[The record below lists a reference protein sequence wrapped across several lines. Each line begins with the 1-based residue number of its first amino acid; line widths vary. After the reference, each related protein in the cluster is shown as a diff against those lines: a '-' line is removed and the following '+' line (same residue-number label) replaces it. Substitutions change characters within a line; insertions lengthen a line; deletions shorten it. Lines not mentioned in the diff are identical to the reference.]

1 MRPKRICKHFKNIP
15 HNGTAASRKDD
26 DQQRRLGCPVGRNSK
41 MSREA
46 QYAGRSINGDILH
59 RGALTG
65 LAAFLF
71 LLMIH
76 INPATS

>member
-1 MRPKRICKHFKNIP
+1 
-15 HNGTAASRKDD
+15 
-26 DQQRRLGCPVGRNSK
+26 